1 MYVHFVHSLSPA
13 TMKEVEFYFQYYY
26 QGWKRNARAF
36 DLEGYMHQEVPRLM
50 LLPVIVPDAKAEPS
64 ALKGLLDALRSA
76 FLLPSLYLD
85 EGTFS
90 LAGDKALLAKTEKVY
105 YGPGKSRALGD
116 IVCHLNHQGI
126 LDHLGAQ
133 LAADSMSMTG
143 PCPASLIVMAQDGKA
158 YTCPRALR
166 DNETLTDLYGEMDGD
181 NLVADYDERRSLM
194 RDCLRCKGMVLASF
208 ADLPLPQA
216 TANEVGALLYHFGKL
231 YQDLEDH
238 VQAIGCHKKS
248 LDLSPVEEAGSIY
261 FRLGLSYTKT
271 GQYDEA
277 VEAFNKAES
286 TYQDAYF
293 FHFYAG
299 ICHFERGDYGM
310 ALARFSRA
318 LSLNPQHDDL
328 VRILIYAG
336 SCHNS
341 LGEYEDACVHL
352 ERAKET
358 AGHVKEIYNALGFAY
373 FKLKDYDKAI
383 ENLSRAVEMDPDSA
397 IDYASLG
404 SNYREKGDTNKAIA
418 MYEKALAL
426 DPSLTF
432 AREGLQKLKAQGIG

>member
-1 MYVHFVHSLSPA
+1 
-13 TMKEVEFYFQYYY
+13 
-26 QGWKRNARAF
+26 
-36 DLEGYMHQEVPRLM
+36 
-50 LLPVIVPDAKAEPS
+50 
-64 ALKGLLDALRSA
+64 
-76 FLLPSLYLD
+76 
-85 EGTFS
+85 
-90 LAGDKALLAKTEKVY
+90 
-105 YGPGKSRALGD
+105 
-116 IVCHLNHQGI
+116 
-126 LDHLGAQ
+126 
-133 LAADSMSMTG
+133 
-143 PCPASLIVMAQDGKA
+143 MAQDGKV

-166 DNETLTDLYGEMDGD
+166 DNEPLTDLYEEMDGD
-181 NLVADYDERRSLM
+181 NLVAHYDERRSLM
-194 RDCLRCKGMVLASF
+194 RDCLRCKGQVLASF

-277 VEAFNKAES
+277 VEAFNRAES

-293 FHFYAG
+293 FHFYTG

-328 VRILIYAG
+328 ARILIYAG

-341 LGEYEDACVHL
+341 LGEYEDACIHL